1 MSWRPR
7 LPPMGDRQWPAIA
20 SGGRDYEAGK
30 KKQPNLGDELTRAV
44 SPMRS
49 LRGNMVLALLLV
61 TSAHLLAQLFWPTGM
76 LADATQILLMPLL
89 AGAVIAFTSSPRGR
103 LIRLVLVALFFS
115 WVGDALPRFMDGD
128 PAFLAMVGGFLVAQ
142 FFYIAALARYWR
154 SSVMR
159 HWWMTT
165 PYLGAFTVL
174 VLLCAPGAG
183 ALLVP
188 VLIYGVALTTMAIF
202 GTGLGVLAGCGGAI
216 FFLSDS
222 LIALRSFTT
231 LDIPGMGF
239 WIMLTYVVGQ
249 AMIGIAA
256 TRTEQ
261 HQKEKNPC
269 R

>member
-1 MSWRPR
+1 MAFVT
-7 LPPMGDRQWPAIA
+7 AI
-20 SGGRDYEAGK
+20 
-30 KKQPNLGDELTRAV
+30 
-44 SPMRS
+44 
-49 LRGNMVLALLLV
+49 
-61 TSAHLLAQLFWPTGM
+61 HLLTQLFAPAGI
-76 LADATQILLMPLL
+76 LADVTQIMLMPLL
-89 AGAVIAFTSSPRGR
+89 GAIIIALTSAQRGK
-103 LIRLVLVALFFS
+103 LIKLVLIAVLFS
-115 WVGDALPRFMDGD
+115 WVGDTLPRFMEGD
-128 PAFLAMVGGFLVAQ
+128 QGFLAMVGSFLIAQ

-188 VLIYGVALTTMAIF
+188 VLIYGVALTAMAIF

>member
-1 MSWRPR
+1 MPAQSHGQSARGTEPNRARTR
-7 LPPMGDRQWPAIA
+7 L
-20 SGGRDYEAGK
+20 
-30 KKQPNLGDELTRAV
+30 L
-44 SPMRS
+44 
-49 LRGNMVLALLLV
+49 VLAMAFV
-61 TSAHLLAQLFWPTGM
+61 TAIHLLTQLFAPPGI
-76 LADATQILLMPLL
+76 LADVTQIMLMPLL
-89 AGAVIAFTSSPRGR
+89 GAIIIALTSAQRGK
-103 LIRLVLVALFFS
+103 LIKLVLIAILFS
-115 WVGDALPRFMDGD
+115 WVGDTLPRFMEGD
-128 PAFLAMVGGFLVAQ
+128 QGFLAMVGSFLIAQ

-188 VLIYGVALTTMAIF
+188 VLIYGVALTAMAIF

-231 LDIPGMGF
+231 LDIPRMGF

>member
-1 MSWRPR
+1 MAFVT
-7 LPPMGDRQWPAIA
+7 AI
-20 SGGRDYEAGK
+20 
-30 KKQPNLGDELTRAV
+30 
-44 SPMRS
+44 
-49 LRGNMVLALLLV
+49 
-61 TSAHLLAQLFWPTGM
+61 HLLTQLFAPAGI
-76 LADATQILLMPLL
+76 LADVTQIMLMPLL
-89 AGAVIAFTSSPRGR
+89 GAIIIALTSAQRGK
-103 LIRLVLVALFFS
+103 LIKLVLIAILFS
-115 WVGDALPRFMDGD
+115 WVGDTLPRFMEGD
-128 PAFLAMVGGFLVAQ
+128 QGFLAMVGSFLIAQ

-188 VLIYGVALTTMAIF
+188 VLIYGVALTAMAIF

>member
-1 MSWRPR
+1 M
-7 LPPMGDRQWPAIA
+7 L
-20 SGGRDYEAGK
+20 
-30 KKQPNLGDELTRAV
+30 
-44 SPMRS
+44 
-49 LRGNMVLALLLV
+49 VLAMAFV
-61 TSAHLLAQLFWPTGM
+61 TAIHLLTQLFAPAGI
-76 LADATQILLMPLL
+76 LADVTQIMLMPLL
-89 AGAVIAFTSSPRGR
+89 GAIIIALTSAQRGK
-103 LIRLVLVALFFS
+103 LIKLVLIAVLFS
-115 WVGDALPRFMDGD
+115 WVGDTLPRFMEGD
-128 PAFLAMVGGFLVAQ
+128 QGFLAMVGSFLIAQ

-188 VLIYGVALTTMAIF
+188 VLIYGVALTAMAIF